1 MQYKIIILFFLISC
15 ANYSSNIDKTSGY
28 SSSGFAHIEKNITT
42 NLNNDNFFISHNKLR
57 LGSKIK
63 ITNPNNKKSLELII
77 KKKIKYDDFYK
88 VSI

>member
-42 NLNNDNFFISHNKLR
+42 NLNNDNFFIKNNKLNIDN
-57 LGSKIK
+57 KIK
-63 ITNPNNKKSLELII
+63 INNKKN
-77 KKKIKYDDFYK
+77 KKY
-88 VSI
+88 